1 MSIHRRTDKEDLV
14 HIYNGILL
22 NHKYKA
28 VCSNMDGPRDYYTK
42 RNKSDRERKIPH
54 DITYMWNLIL
64 KWYKWTYSQTE
75 TESQIW
81 KLYLWLP
88 KGEYDGKS

>member
-42 RNKSDRERKIPH
+42 RNKSDRERKISC
-54 DITYMWNLIL
+54 IKTYIE
-64 KWYKWTYSQTE
+64 KRVIRD
-75 TESQIW
+75 QIANIC
-81 KLYLWLP
+81 
-88 KGEYDGKS
+88 